1 MCRSIVTNS
10 RRSDQGEKCT
20 AFCPPQASLA
30 LPLLAACSQFMSS
43 LPLSQ
48 TRPKRASA
56 AATADAIGR
65 SLKEQDA
72 APDQPEPATKKSRAD
87 DEDVDDVQTPAKR
100 QSKPKA
106 AKPSSKAALKAAPPA
121 DVAAIKPAEYAAQTS
136 NTHPNHTQPC
146 CNPGT
151 ETALLYNPMRRLLY
165 TQPTAAHPAAAA
177 QCQEE
182 AERARQDPRTHGQ
195 Q

>member
-1 MCRSIVTNS
+1 MDFRPAI
-10 RRSDQGEKCT
+10 
-20 AFCPPQASLA
+20 CPFAPS
-30 LPLLAACSQFMSS
+30 MS

-72 APDQPEPATKKSRAD
+72 APDCDESAKKKRASEDD
-87 DEDVDDVQTPAKR
+87 DEHVDAQTPAKR

-121 DVAAIKPAEYAAQTS
+121 DVAAIKPAEYAACSS
-136 NTHPNHTQPC
+136 N
-146 CNPGT
+146 
-151 ETALLYNPMRRLLY
+151 A
-165 TQPTAAHPAAAA
+165 
-177 QCQEE
+177 
-182 AERARQDPRTHGQ
+182 
-195 Q
+195 

>member
-1 MCRSIVTNS
+1 MDFRPAI
-10 RRSDQGEKCT
+10 
-20 AFCPPQASLA
+20 CPFAPS
-30 LPLLAACSQFMSS
+30 MS

-72 APDQPEPATKKSRAD
+72 ADCDESAKKKRASEDD
-87 DEDVDDVQTPAKR
+87 DEHVDAQTPAKR

-121 DVAAIKPAEYAAQTS
+121 DVAAIKPAEYATRSS
-136 NTHPNHTQPC
+136 N
-146 CNPGT
+146 
-151 ETALLYNPMRRLLY
+151 A
-165 TQPTAAHPAAAA
+165 
-177 QCQEE
+177 
-182 AERARQDPRTHGQ
+182 
-195 Q
+195 

>member
-1 MCRSIVTNS
+1 
-10 RRSDQGEKCT
+10 
-20 AFCPPQASLA
+20 
-30 LPLLAACSQFMSS
+30 MSS

-72 APDQPEPATKKSRAD
+72 APDCDESAKKKRASEED
-87 DEDVDDVQTPAKR
+87 DEHDVQTPAKR

-121 DVAAIKPAEYAAQTS
+121 YVAAIKPAEYATCSSNAQPT
-136 NTHPNHTQPC
+136 
-146 CNPGT
+146 
-151 ETALLYNPMRRLLY
+151 LRLLY
-165 TQPTAAHPAAAA
+165 T
-177 QCQEE
+177 
-182 AERARQDPRTHGQ
+182 
-195 Q
+195 

>member
-1 MCRSIVTNS
+1 MHFAPPPRNS
-10 RRSDQGEKCT
+10 RHSRLS
-20 AFCPPQASLA
+20 PLA
-30 LPLLAACSQFMSS
+30 PACSPMSS

-72 APDQPEPATKKSRAD
+72 APDQPEPATKKSRA

-136 NTHPNHTQPC
+136 NTHPNHTQRC

-151 ETALLYNPMRRLLY
+151 ETALLYTPMRRLLY

>member
-1 MCRSIVTNS
+1 M
-10 RRSDQGEKCT
+10 
-20 AFCPPQASLA
+20 
-30 LPLLAACSQFMSS
+30 S

-72 APDQPEPATKKSRAD
+72 APDCDESSKKKRASEEE
-87 DEDVDDVQTPAKR
+87 DEHVDVQTPAKR

-121 DVAAIKPAEYAAQTS
+121 YVAAIKPAEYATCSSNAQPT
-136 NTHPNHTQPC
+136 
-146 CNPGT
+146 
-151 ETALLYNPMRRLLY
+151 LRLLY
-165 TQPTAAHPAAAA
+165 T
-177 QCQEE
+177 
-182 AERARQDPRTHGQ
+182 
-195 Q
+195 

>member
-1 MCRSIVTNS
+1 
-10 RRSDQGEKCT
+10 
-20 AFCPPQASLA
+20 
-30 LPLLAACSQFMSS
+30 MSS

-72 APDQPEPATKKSRAD
+72 APDCDESAKKKRASEED
-87 DEDVDDVQTPAKR
+87 DEHVDVQTPAKR

-121 DVAAIKPAEYAAQTS
+121 YVAAIKPAEYATCSS
-136 NTHPNHTQPC
+136 N
-146 CNPGT
+146 
-151 ETALLYNPMRRLLY
+151 A
-165 TQPTAAHPAAAA
+165 QPTV
-177 QCQEE
+177 
-182 AERARQDPRTHGQ
+182 
-195 Q
+195 

>member
-1 MCRSIVTNS
+1 
-10 RRSDQGEKCT
+10 
-20 AFCPPQASLA
+20 
-30 LPLLAACSQFMSS
+30 MSS
-43 LPLSQ
+43 LPISQ

-72 APDQPEPATKKSRAD
+72 APDDQPEPATKKSRA

-136 NTHPNHTQPC
+136 NTHTNHTQPC

-151 ETALLYNPMRRLLY
+151 ETALLYTPLRRLLC
-165 TQPTAAHPAAAA
+165 TQPTAHPGAAA
-177 QCQEE
+177 QCQEA

>member
-1 MCRSIVTNS
+1 
-10 RRSDQGEKCT
+10 
-20 AFCPPQASLA
+20 
-30 LPLLAACSQFMSS
+30 MSS

-72 APDQPEPATKKSRAD
+72 APDCDESAKKKRASEEE
-87 DEDVDDVQTPAKR
+87 DEHVDVQTPAKR

-121 DVAAIKPAEYAAQTS
+121 DVAAIKPAEYATCSSNAQPT
-136 NTHPNHTQPC
+136 
-146 CNPGT
+146 
-151 ETALLYNPMRRLLY
+151 LRLLY
-165 TQPTAAHPAAAA
+165 T
-177 QCQEE
+177 
-182 AERARQDPRTHGQ
+182 
-195 Q
+195 